1 MENDTDTPIFKSNVT
16 VSQVMEYFNISM
28 AKLNITNDSEV
39 SQIHLFDLFEA
50 YETKEREQLMTYK
63 FVAYVLGTLIVISNL
78 IVVVS
83 SGLILKKGQQPKS
96 TYLLLG
102 NVSLADT
109 IIGVSV
115 IFGAS
120 VDSSMRSDPLC
131 IFQLAMLVCPAM
143 VSIFSVGLI
152 AIDRYIFILHGLY
165 YQRWFNTTRVRIG
178 ILCIWMIAV
187 QPKSTYM
194 LLGNISLADSILGV
208 AMVLSSLVD
217 KAITTGAPLQ
227 EDSESISIHTVCMI
241 VQALRMCPAVVSIL
255 SIGFIAADRYVYL
268 IHGLYY
274 KTWISTK
281 RVRISIA
288 CIWIAGILFTIPGWV
303 NINNVSRCY
312 FIEIFPTGLM
322 LTLTALS
329 FINITFVTT
338 LYTIILV
345 KAVKANNKIQ
355 KAKKIAKISQKEKIS
370 NNITYNLSSDNNNTH
385 NIHFTVLDVEALE
398 SDQKISIDENKNE
411 NTKQS
416 EDKIPEMIQ
425 NTTMEN
431 PDHSTNNKLSDPS
444 NNTNL
449 NRSVSSYIDLN
460 KIQNKCK
467 ENKKCRAITVVILTT
482 GSFIITWV
490 PFLMSVVYYGFI
502 CEKYNTKHYCE
513 MSCQYVIRPLWA
525 LALLNSL
532 LNPFIY
538 AWWHHGFK
546 DYVRSCYKKCFRR

>member
-1 MENDTDTPIFKSNVT
+1 MILAV
-16 VSQVMEYFNISM
+16 NIQYSSH
-28 AKLNITNDSEV
+28 KKQTGRLCLVNSF
-39 SQIHLFDLFEA
+39 SL
-50 YETKEREQLMTYK
+50 
-63 FVAYVLGTLIVISNL
+63 SNL
-78 IVVVS
+78 IEYIYATRLVRNLDKHKTFSNEIKKMMFLNLHEFEEHVSVNLIPEDIERIAETHKYFSQIVGLLIIVTNLSVVVT
-83 SGLILKKGQQPKS
+83 SGLILKK
-96 TYLLLG
+96 
-102 NVSLADT
+102 
-109 IIGVSV
+109 
-115 IFGAS
+115 
-120 VDSSMRSDPLC
+120 
-131 IFQLAMLVCPAM
+131 
-143 VSIFSVGLI
+143 
-152 AIDRYIFILHGLY
+152 
-165 YQRWFNTTRVRIG
+165 
-178 ILCIWMIAV
+178 AV